1 MENIR
6 LLLVDDEDVFRRGI
20 SKVLANR
27 GIVSQQAGNGEE
39 CLSILEKEPMDV
51 VVLDVRMPGMSGI
64 EVLKHIKEKYPRM
77 ALKVLRQGPMII
89 STSQ

>member
-39 CLSILEKEPMDV
+39 CLSILEKETMDV
-51 VVLDVRMPGMSGI
+51 VCDNPGW
-64 EVLKHIKEKYPRM
+64 R
-77 ALKVLRQGPMII
+77 
-89 STSQ
+89 